1 MTQHF
6 TTPSPVN
13 PTTEHGN
20 WGTPPQKPKAWWK
33 KPVVILP
40 VAAFIL
46 GSGLGAMN
54 KPEPVR
60 VEVPG
65 PERIVEKE
73 KRVEV
78 PVTPAAC
85 LTALDLADEAF
96 GYAAEAMGFMSD
108 AMTAAG
114 NLDLAAITKA
124 NEGLDRT
131 TPKMKALKDPMQAA
145 KAECRASAK

>member
-20 WGTPPQKPKAWWK
+20 WGTPPQKPRRWYT

-46 GSGLGAMN
+46 GSGLGVMN
-54 KPEPVR
+54 KPDPVR

-65 PERIVEKE
+65 PERIVEKPVE

-78 PVTPAAC
+78 TPTAC
-85 LTALDLADEAF
+85 LTALDLSDEAF

-114 NLDLAAITKA
+114 NIDLAGVKAA
-124 NEGLDRT
+124 NEGLNKT
-131 TPKMKALKDPMQAA
+131 TPKMTKLKDPLQEA
-145 KAECRASAK
+145 KAECRAAK